1 MRMSADL
8 HWAVAPRL
16 RATGQRLTPGR
27 RALLDILARA
37 SHPLTIAEIL
47 RVGQGLALSSAYR
60 NLVVLEQA
68 GVVRK
73 VVTEE
78 DFGRYELAEDLTE
91 HHHHLVCSSCGIV
104 EDLPTDARVEGV
116 MREVAASATELSG
129 FTPKGHRLDMVGLCS
144 NCS

>member
-8 HWAVAPRL
+8 HSAVAPRL
-16 RATGQRLTPGR
+16 RAMGQRLTPGR

-37 SHPLTIAEIL
+37 THPLTIAEIL
-47 RVGQGLALSSAYR
+47 RGGKGLALSSAYR
-60 NLVVLEQA
+60 NLVILEQA
-68 GVVRK
+68 GLVRK
-73 VVTEE
+73 VVTGEE
-78 DFGRYELAEDLTE
+78 FGRYELAEDFTE

-104 EDLPTDARVEGV
+104 EDLPTDPRVERV